1 LEIIHMTLREN
12 DPMIVKKNKKIGNFI
27 KPMYQF
33 H

>member
-1 LEIIHMTLREN
+1 MTLREN